1 MKTVAIILLWIIFL
15 FGAYSTISWCAGPEL
30 EDLLRG
36 YNPLTGKQRRKML
49 QESRRPSL
57 DRFLKNK
64 CVFVWRSFNLL
75 WKRRKNQMWHS
86 CNLLGSKLFGNST
99 LWKILYWRICRWKI
113 NIQCL
118 ILKAATK
125 LEQVSS
131 WTNFQLEAFNSAK
144 RKHWDS
150 MGQGLIWAAY
160 EGYLLEQRWNDWIRE
175 LRLRVVHTR
184 SLWKLKWERT
194 KHQLTQRLRTH
205 IISLNVLALAVRDR
219 LHVERQ
225 RLCLCFEN
233 ASAQILSWRGNLYVE
248 WWYTIFKEPPRKWA
262 FLPNLWQS
270 PKATSSTED
279 GVDDYAAADRRTATR
294 RIRRV
299 SGSSRLVLLL
309 SCGLKAFAPTLWQY
323 PMATS
328 PTDNGV
334 ADYAAMDRRT
344 ATRTTC
350 RVSGSSRLVLLFLCG
365 LKLLHDAQ
373 RLRDPGQVVQR
384 SSRYLEET
392 NALGSILMEPGWQ
405 TWLCEVD
412 KEMDGWRA
420 EQAGLNRLPES
431 SRMGNGK
438 RRTCVQG
445 NMGHALRVCCVVS
458 LYGYAHPSRKVR
470 EVSRLIRVTPSLVA
484 FDGPI
489 DKG

>member
-1 MKTVAIILLWIIFL
+1 
-15 FGAYSTISWCAGPEL
+15 
-30 EDLLRG
+30 
-36 YNPLTGKQRRKML
+36 
-49 QESRRPSL
+49 
-57 DRFLKNK
+57 
-64 CVFVWRSFNLL
+64 
-75 WKRRKNQMWHS
+75 MWHS

-99 LWKILYWRICRWKI
+99 LWKILYWQICRWKI

-118 ILKAATK
+118 ILKVATK

-184 SLWKLKWERT
+184 SLWKRKWERT
-194 KHQLTQRLRTH
+194 KHQLTQRIRTH

-248 WWYTIFKEPPRKWA
+248 WWYTIFKEPSRKWA

-279 GVDDYAAADRRTATR
+279 GVDDYAAADKRTATS
-294 RIRRV
+294 RIR
-299 SGSSRLVLLL
+299 
-309 SCGLKAFAPTLWQY
+309 
-323 PMATS
+323 
-328 PTDNGV
+328 
-334 ADYAAMDRRT
+334 
-344 ATRTTC
+344 

-445 NMGHALRVCCVVS
+445 YVGHALRVCCVLS
-458 LYGYAHPSRKVR
+458 LYGYAHQSRKVR